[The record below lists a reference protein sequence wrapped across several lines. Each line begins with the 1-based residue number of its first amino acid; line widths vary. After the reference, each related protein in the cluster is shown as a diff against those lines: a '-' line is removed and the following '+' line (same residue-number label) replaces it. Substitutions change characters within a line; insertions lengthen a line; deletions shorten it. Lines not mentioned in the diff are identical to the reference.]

1 MEEKMKTKRTK
12 RTVLT
17 LLIALTMTLC
27 ITGTGLMTFAESATT
42 VTPLQLVEAGAGTPA
57 PTIVK
62 DIEFYS
68 PAYNNRL
75 DCANNTAHTYSGLK
89 LPLSESNASKYLFK
103 GTFKNDFSFKFLTDG
118 DGTNRH
124 QNSDLFFIFGD
135 SNGNE
140 LFRIGRTVTNWN
152 QAQSAAAYVRYT
164 DSETGNKR
172 YSTFGYKDNW
182 VTYYPWEATYYW
194 GYENCTPDVS
204 NTVYPDG
211 ANYGLAYGEG
221 ESSSQTWG
229 DMFMFPF
236 VCAKNTDGNKMQYPC
251 TVKISFGTKP
261 DSVCETMTG
270 LNEADTLFITMEG
283 LNPYNTANGYQNW
296 TIAQID
302 CSGNKNQAIKNAVQN
317 GFTFSVCGDRSVHS
331 GVPYDVIITELNNQS
346 LAADS
351 VAVTEGSG
359 VRVHYDGEYEIGGKK
374 YIDTVVGQD
383 LGKFAKE
390 QEMVV
395 VADKWTYY
403 TPVEAVSATGFDNT
417 KTGWQ
422 KLTVEGSEYNVFV
435 APQYDGLKL
444 VSDGARIERDF
455 VCNDTPIKGVG
466 SSHNYSGIV
475 LPFDDAAK
483 PSKYDI
489 KGVFKPEYDGNK
501 FVINYVY
508 SSSNNRNFDGDTVF
522 VFSDKSGKELF
533 RVGRY
538 IYGVWGPEVFGTG
551 CAYLLYGGNT
561 QYEKEEYPGRTPWAY
576 LTVDENYNNAS
587 SGYKEDYN
595 NPELRMISTRAGDL
609 IVKIEGE
616 KVVVSTSALDNT
628 WELDMSKNPI
638 KEMKVGEISDAAIVA
653 AVKEGFTVSV
663 QRTERTQQNVMLIA
677 INGKA
682 LVDNDAINGNNV
694 SLVGFDYDGYQS
706 QNGDTIYVPQ
716 NGTVGSTIATAALQV
731 ADGWT
736 VYEEATA
743 KIMNGETEIEA
754 GSAAA
759 TVGNNSVKL
768 TAEICGHNFEQTV
781 NYAVE
786 ASRKLVYNTNGG
798 TAFDPVW
805 ISENTDGFDL
815 PEPSKI
821 GGLHF
826 DGWYSDEGLTNAV
839 TKATYAA
846 GEGDINV
853 YAKWLDIEPP
863 VISLKDGIEELVLLE
878 QAKGGSIATA
888 VNKTD
893 VVAEDRAMGVLTD
906 GAITISVKEPN
917 GSDFVAW
924 GDWTFDAE
932 LYGNYTIKYTAT
944 DGTNSVSTERVIRYI
959 KALPSITLSSEKP
972 TSGWVNYE
980 IALPAGASESGT
992 VTVSVVLS
1000 GTPVTLTN
1008 GKFTPAAAGTY
1019 TVNYYVEDEFGYAAN
1034 EMFDIV
1040 VIKDEVKPVIT
1051 VDFTAKSVD
1060 LGTEFAL
1067 PTATATDNVDGAVN
1081 VTVTVTFHGTE
1092 VTVTDGKFT
1101 CASEGVYIVTYT
1113 ATDLT
1118 GNKANVYF
1126 ELASVEAA
1134 KSGGCKGAVDG
1145 GHLIAAIIAL
1155 TAATAIVF
1163 MKKRK
1168 N

>member
-1 MEEKMKTKRTK
+1 MKTKRTK

-422 KLTVEGSEYNVFV
+422 KLTVEG
-435 APQYDGLKL
+435 
-444 VSDGARIERDF
+444 
-455 VCNDTPIKGVG
+455 
-466 SSHNYSGIV
+466 
-475 LPFDDAAK
+475 
-483 PSKYDI
+483 
-489 KGVFKPEYDGNK
+489 
-501 FVINYVY
+501 
-508 SSSNNRNFDGDTVF
+508 NF
-522 VFSDKSGKELF
+522 
-533 RVGRY
+533 
-538 IYGVWGPEVFGTG
+538 
-551 CAYLLYGGNT
+551 
-561 QYEKEEYPGRTPWAY
+561 
-576 LTVDENYNNAS
+576 
-587 SGYKEDYN
+587 
-595 NPELRMISTRAGDL
+595 NPL
-609 IVKIEGE
+609 
-616 KVVVSTSALDNT
+616 
-628 WELDMSKNPI
+628 
-638 KEMKVGEISDAAIVA
+638 
-653 AVKEGFTVSV
+653 
-663 QRTERTQQNVMLIA
+663 
-677 INGKA
+677 
-682 LVDNDAINGNNV
+682 
-694 SLVGFDYDGYQS
+694 
-706 QNGDTIYVPQ
+706 
-716 NGTVGSTIATAALQV
+716 
-731 ADGWT
+731 
-736 VYEEATA
+736 
-743 KIMNGETEIEA
+743 
-754 GSAAA
+754 
-759 TVGNNSVKL
+759 
-768 TAEICGHNFEQTV
+768 
-781 NYAVE
+781 
-786 ASRKLVYNTNGG
+786 
-798 TAFDPVW
+798 
-805 ISENTDGFDL
+805 
-815 PEPSKI
+815 
-821 GGLHF
+821 
-826 DGWYSDEGLTNAV
+826 
-839 TKATYAA
+839 
-846 GEGDINV
+846 
-853 YAKWLDIEPP
+853 
-863 VISLKDGIEELVLLE
+863 
-878 QAKGGSIATA
+878 
-888 VNKTD
+888 
-893 VVAEDRAMGVLTD
+893 
-906 GAITISVKEPN
+906 
-917 GSDFVAW
+917 
-924 GDWTFDAE
+924 
-932 LYGNYTIKYTAT
+932 
-944 DGTNSVSTERVIRYI
+944 
-959 KALPSITLSSEKP
+959 
-972 TSGWVNYE
+972 
-980 IALPAGASESGT
+980 
-992 VTVSVVLS
+992 
-1000 GTPVTLTN
+1000 
-1008 GKFTPAAAGTY
+1008 
-1019 TVNYYVEDEFGYAAN
+1019 
-1034 EMFDIV
+1034 
-1040 VIKDEVKPVIT
+1040 
-1051 VDFTAKSVD
+1051 
-1060 LGTEFAL
+1060 
-1067 PTATATDNVDGAVN
+1067 
-1081 VTVTVTFHGTE
+1081 
-1092 VTVTDGKFT
+1092 
-1101 CASEGVYIVTYT
+1101 
-1113 ATDLT
+1113 
-1118 GNKANVYF
+1118 
-1126 ELASVEAA
+1126 
-1134 KSGGCKGAVDG
+1134 
-1145 GHLIAAIIAL
+1145 
-1155 TAATAIVF
+1155 
-1163 MKKRK
+1163 
-1168 N
+1168 